1 MTDKSSTLKNWP
13 RVPREVWDRMLAEI
27 MLGKESTAKNA
38 DERRVW
44 EMLTSNVA
52 EIRAKGQVVQIAHD
66 WPDLDED

>member
-52 EIRAKGQVVQIAHD
+52 EIRAKGHVVQIAHD